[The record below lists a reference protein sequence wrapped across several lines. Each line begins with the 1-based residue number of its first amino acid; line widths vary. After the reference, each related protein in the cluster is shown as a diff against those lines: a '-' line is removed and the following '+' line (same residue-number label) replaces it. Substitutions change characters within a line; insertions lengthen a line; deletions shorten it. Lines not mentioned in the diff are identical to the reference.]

1 MEADVVLSKVR
12 MELKGFF
19 VGVVFIESELDKQQ
33 AATSLFDETKQWLQ
47 DTIRVCQ
54 SIPGSASIYEH

>member
-1 MEADVVLSKVR
+1 MGEGGMQLAFFVVVVL
-12 MELKGFF
+12 
-19 VGVVFIESELDKQQ
+19 IESELDKQQ